1 MGVHA
6 CRNFYQENIFG
17 RYNSDTKQYEVELK
31 TLWPDAEIEYTLN
44 DSTFAQPQKYTAPF
58 ALEGNATVWARAL
71 RDGKQEAA
79 PTHRILKVS
88 KATGASVDTH
98 PQIIDGYVGLPR
110 DSYGWY
116 GTYGDTITVVFDE
129 PVEVS
134 NVRSRSLYRPNYMWW
149 PQSRVTIEVSAD
161 GNAFETVYDKETP
174 VGELPTESTIYPFDA
189 QFAPTMAKAMKVIL
203 KCCSSERNS
212 NDGEA
217 AHVALDEL
225 EIN

>member
-1 MGVHA
+1 M
-6 CRNFYQENIFG
+6 
-17 RYNSDTKQYEVELK
+17 
-31 TLWPDAEIEYTLN
+31 
-44 DSTFAQPQKYTAPF
+44 
-58 ALEGNATVWARAL
+58 

-134 NVRSRSLYRPNYMWW
+134 SVRSRSLYRPNYMWW

-161 GNAFETVYDKETP
+161 GNAFETVYDKESPCKKCPIHCYRPQMKERMCKVMRWAGPRMILYHP
-174 VGELPTESTIYPFDA
+174 VAAIKHVMREL
-189 QFAPTMAKAMKVIL
+189 
-203 KCCSSERNS
+203 
-212 NDGEA
+212 
-217 AHVALDEL
+217 
-225 EIN
+225 